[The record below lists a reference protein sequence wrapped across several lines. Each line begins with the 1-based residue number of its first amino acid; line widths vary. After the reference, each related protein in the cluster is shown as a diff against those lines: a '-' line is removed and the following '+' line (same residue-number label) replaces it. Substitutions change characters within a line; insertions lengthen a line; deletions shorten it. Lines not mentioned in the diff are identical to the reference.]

1 MTPHDII
8 YGALERNLGIYSAEK
23 LTDENLEQLAAHVY
37 VVVHAS
43 AVIQQ
48 EGKVNVIRK
57 LVESV
62 LEDAEASVIGHYFA
76 DGKVIA
82 ALQSRYIRD
91 MADILA
97 LRAELKEGKE

>member
-8 YGALERNLGIYSAEK
+8 RSALERDRDIHEADQGATEI
-23 LTDENLEQLAAHVY
+23 LELLAARGF
-37 VVVHAS
+37 VVVQADR
-43 AVIQQ
+43 VIQQ
-48 EGKVNVIRK
+48 AGKVCVTRE

-62 LEDAEASVIGHYFA
+62 LEDAEASVTGHYFA

-82 ALQSRYIRD
+82 ALESRYIRD

-97 LRAELKEGKE
+97 LRAELQEETR